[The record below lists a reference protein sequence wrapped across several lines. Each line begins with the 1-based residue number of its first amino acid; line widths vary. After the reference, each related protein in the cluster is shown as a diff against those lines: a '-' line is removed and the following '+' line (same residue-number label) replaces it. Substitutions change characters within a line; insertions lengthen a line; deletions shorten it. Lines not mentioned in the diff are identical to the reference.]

1 MAFQDLI
8 KAAQIYFPSLQVK
21 YKNQSG
27 FMKFLSKL
35 LFFTPGFM
43 TDYTTTLGTTIYAP
57 NPQFFTL
64 HPVSSSVVLLHE
76 FVHMHDQKVVSQL
89 AFQIAYLLPQIL
101 ILPALLLF
109 LWHWWIAIPAI
120 LLLALPLP
128 AFFRMNSERRAYISS
143 IYTIQK
149 LSQLKNFDPRLAN
162 QRDAFISYFISSN
175 YYWMWPFKN
184 HLLNDFNQAI
194 QDVQAGKRPYQD
206 DQLFD
211 MLDDLVTKV

>member
-8 KAAQIYFPSLQVK
+8 TSAQQYFPSLQVK

-89 AFQIAYLLPQIL
+89 AFQIAYLIPQIL

-109 LWHWWIAIPAI
+109 LWHWWVAVLAI
-120 LLLALPLP
+120 LLLAAPLP
-128 AFFRMNSERRAYISS
+128 AVFRMNSEKRAYLSS
-143 IYTIQK
+143 LYTIQK
-149 LSQLKNFDPRLAN
+149 LSQLKNFDPKLTN
-162 QRDAFISYFISSN
+162 QRDAFVGYFIDSS
-175 YYWMWPFKN
+175 YYFMWPFKN

-194 QDVQAGKRPYQD
+194 QDVQAGKRPYD
-206 DQLFD
+206 DPELFD